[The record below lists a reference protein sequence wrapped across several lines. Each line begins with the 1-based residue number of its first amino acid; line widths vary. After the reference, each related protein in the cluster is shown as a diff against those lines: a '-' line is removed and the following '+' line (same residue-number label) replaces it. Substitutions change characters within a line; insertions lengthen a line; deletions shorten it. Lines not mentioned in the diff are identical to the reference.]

1 MEIENKLQKK
11 IQQAAKNA
19 ESNAF
24 PGMEKVWSRVEDKL
38 DTNVLKQE
46 KNSWKKISVAASVI
60 IMATI
65 IYHFYTNTTPVQTEE
80 NSIVVSDTIKKKMIL
95 VAPLVELKKDTTLS
109 LKKNENVLLN
119 NQPEIVFEAS
129 SMALN
134 DEMQLEELDEMILP
148 REESALGFLSKA
160 DSVLIK
166 PVTIAPMNNSI
177 QSIITLKTEI
187 PRNSFLPNK
196 SDAMQNQKSNVKP
209 NPLVVIDGEVES
221 MSKIET
227 MIDNEEIDTMIV
239 LKKPLYIINGVEYSE
254 ESLFGKNPTSPYYP
268 LDKQKITATTIYQK
282 EEAQQRYGEKGKDG
296 VVIISTKNGKP
307 LKKK

>member
-1 MEIENKLQKK
+1 MEIENKLHKK

-19 ESNAF
+19 ESNTF

-166 PVTIAPMNNSI
+166 PRSIAPMNNAIHPILTSK
-177 QSIITLKTEI
+177 KTI

>member
-1 MEIENKLQKK
+1 MEIENKLHKK

-19 ESNAF
+19 ESNTF

-46 KNSWKKISVAASVI
+46 KNSWKKISVAASVVI
-60 IMATI
+60 VATI
-65 IYHFYTNTTPVQTEE
+65 LYHFYTNTTPVQREE

-95 VAPLVELKKDTTLS
+95 VAPLVELKKDTTFS

-119 NQPEIVFEAS
+119 NQPEIVFEELS
-129 SMALN
+129 IVHN
-134 DEMQLEELDEMILP
+134 DEMQLGELDEKTLP
-148 REESALGFLSKA
+148 SKESIVGFSSKS
-160 DSVLIK
+160 DSIVAK
-166 PVTIAPMNNSI
+166 PKSIVSVNNTIQP
-177 QSIITLKTEI
+177 IIASKKII
-187 PRNSFLPNK
+187 PRNSFSPNK

-268 LDKQKITATTIYQK
+268 LDKQKITSTTIYQK

>member
-1 MEIENKLQKK
+1 MEIENKLHKK

-19 ESNAF
+19 ELNTF

-46 KNSWKKISVAASVI
+46 KNSWKKISVAASVVI
-60 IMATI
+60 VATI
-65 IYHFYTNTTPVQTEE
+65 IYHFYMNTTPIQREE

-119 NQPEIVFEAS
+119 NQPEIVFEEMS
-129 SMALN
+129 IVHN
-134 DEMQLEELDEMILP
+134 DEMQLGELDEKTLPSEERIVGFSSKSDSILAKP
-148 REESALGFLSKA
+148 KSIVSVNNTIQPIIASK
-160 DSVLIK
+160 
-166 PVTIAPMNNSI
+166 N
-177 QSIITLKTEI
+177 EI
-187 PRNSFLPNK
+187 PRNTFLPNAN
-196 SDAMQNQKSNVKP
+196 DAMQNQKSNVKP